1 MNISA
6 AEQCL
11 HDRGRLA
18 FAAAAAAGLPG
29 QFRAFQFEGMLV
41 LLTTSPGLDFL
52 NSVSG
57 VTKRS
62 LDAVPDVLTT
72 FASAGAPPPALTSVE
87 PARALNEQLRS
98 LGFTPS
104 EPRPAAVIDLPA
116 HTNRSRPGDERQ
128 LRVSEADTDDE
139 LPLFLDI
146 LAAGYAAPTQLSAFM
161 RIEHSAAA
169 LRRFL
174 AWRGDEPV
182 ATAAMSLHGEVA
194 VLGGAATLP
203 TARSAGAQF
212 ALLHHRLHQAAD
224 AGCTAA
230 TATAAPDS
238 PSLRNLTRVGFTVSP
253 RASWRTGPW
262 PAQR

>member
-1 MNISA
+1 VDISA
-6 AEQCL
+6 AERCL

-18 FAAAAAAGLPG
+18 FASAASAGLPG
-29 QFRAFQFEGMLV
+29 QFRAFQIEDLRV

-57 VTKRS
+57 VTERS
-62 LDAVPDVLTT
+62 FDAVPGVLTT
-72 FASAGAPPPALTSVE
+72 FASAGAPPPVLTSVE
-87 PARALNEQLRS
+87 PAWVLNEQLHS

-104 EPRPAAVIDLPA
+104 GPRPAAVIDLPA
-116 HTNRSRPGDERQ
+116 HHNRSTRGDERQ
-128 LRVSEADTDDE
+128 LRLSEANADE

-146 LAAGYAAPTQLSAFM
+146 LAAGYAAPAQLSAFM

-182 ATAAMSLHGEVA
+182 AAAAMSLHGEMA

-203 TARSAGAQF
+203 TARGCGAQL
-212 ALLHHRLHQAAD
+212 ALLHHRLQQAAH
-224 AGCTAA
+224 AGCAAA

-238 PSLRNLTRVGFTVSP
+238 PSLRNLTRAGFTVRL
-253 RASWRTGPW
+253 RAGWRTGTPL
-262 PAQR
+262 AQR